1 MITMLDNLDLWV
13 DLLQKIADQIIT
25 EGENTKDPIIAFSL
39 SDTTLCLA
47 MAIDGLNELQ
57 DLKNKGALNEIV

>member
-1 MITMLDNLDLWV
+1 MLDNLDLWV
-13 DLLQKIADQIIT
+13 EQLHKIADQIIT
-25 EGENTKDPIIAFSL
+25 EGENAKDPIIAFNL
-39 SDTTLCLA
+39 SDAGIALG

>member
-13 DLLQKIADQIIT
+13 EQLYKIADQIIT
-25 EGENTKDPIIAFSL
+25 EGENAKDPILAFSL
-39 SDTTLCLA
+39 SDITLCIG